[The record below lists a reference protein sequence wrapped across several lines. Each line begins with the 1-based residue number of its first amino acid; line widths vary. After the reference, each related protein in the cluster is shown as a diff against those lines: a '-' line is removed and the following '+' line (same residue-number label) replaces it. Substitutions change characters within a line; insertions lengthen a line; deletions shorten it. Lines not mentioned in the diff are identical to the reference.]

1 MTIHDYFL
9 KRPILTFLLLIVSAL
24 AFGFLTI
31 NIFRLLAANWQ
42 FIVTYG
48 VVALREG
55 ALWQTLE
62 LILTGIVS
70 MLFFLIFRFCEDIL
84 ISWFGKR
91 KIGTEKNV
99 QTDGDQDVDG

>member
-24 AFGFLTI
+24 AFGFLSI
-31 NIFRLLAANWQ
+31 NIFRLLAANWE

-48 VVALREG
+48 LVALREG
-55 ALWQTLE
+55 ALWQTFE
-62 LILTGIVS
+62 LILTGIVA
-70 MLFFLIFRFCEDIL
+70 MLFFLLFRFSEDIL

-91 KIGTEKNV
+91 KIGTGKGS
-99 QTDGDQDVDG
+99 QSD